1 MTLYMIAYSDDN
13 EKLISCTTD
22 MIGKVVIPNGVKTIA
37 SQAFKDCCEIT
48 EIVLPET
55 ISKIQSQAF
64 QNCIS
69 LEEIN
74 IPKEVKEVPTECFS
88 GCINLH
94 TISLPSQIFEIASGA
109 FNNCR
114 SLTTINLPNSIR
126 NLGGKAFANCNNI
139 SQILIPSG
147 ITYIYS
153 ETFSGCESLS
163 EIKIPQNIR
172 SIYSNAFENCNE
184 LKCVIIESKDIDIDP
199 TAFIGCEH
207 LTRIY
212 LGDFT
217 PIKVLSAFPDCSNI
231 KYIAPLEDY
240 SKGLS
245 RKTISLSSIQEQL
258 SNELKYM
265 SLYYRL
271 FGMNVTQMKW
281 SECPK
286 RNKKSFKEPIDT
298 DWESYK
304 NISQPLDYLL
314 SFNWEKSSGIGLV
327 LGYNQYRA
335 LDIDISSIWISEIMY
350 PDEGLNGFINEILGL
365 LHLPID
371 YPWVVRSGNGCGFHI
386 IFKSEDNTATQNID
400 SLSFEPKDKYC
411 DSDCKLFY
419 RMELR
424 WCDHLVLPPS
434 IHASGLQYR
443 FRNGILPTIIP
454 SNVTLAEVDS
464 VINKFCGERIFFYA
478 TYKDIKIELTEIN
491 KIKSRHDSYL
501 SPHEHQINTIEW
513 LIETSSDESKNSL
526 ALCYL
531 LGKGTS
537 SNSNLAIKYL
547 KDSDSQSAKFNL
559 LQLYACGFIKYD
571 AEIYNNLQKNL
582 DEKLFDK
589 HLDILHNNANK
600 YLPEIDRYLFFDT
613 ETTGL
618 PKNYNAPS
626 SDINN
631 WPRIIQLSW
640 IITDQFQNILVKHN
654 HIIKPNGF
662 IIPNESVSVHGISTE
677 YANKCG
683 ENLNEV
689 LSFFE
694 SDIKTV
700 KYIVGHNID
709 FDKKIIEAEFYR
721 ENKVLSWDGTISLC
735 TMKSSI
741 DFCKLKNFYGYRYPK
756 LQELYNKLFDS
767 DFENAHDAFSDISAT
782 VKCFWEMVKRGIIT
796 IPQTKAEAP
805 TSTDDDDLPF

>member
-1 MTLYMIAYSDDN
+1 MITYSDNN
-13 EKLISCTTD
+13 ETLLSCTKD
-22 MIGKVVIPNGVKTIA
+22 IAGKIIVPNGVKKIA
-37 SQAFKDCCEIT
+37 SLAFRGCYEIS
-48 EIVLPET
+48 EIVLPDT
-55 ISKIQSQAF
+55 ISQIQSQAF
-64 QNCIS
+64 SDCTS
-69 LEEIN
+69 LKEIN
-74 IPKEVKEVPTECFS
+74 IPKEVKEIPFECFS
-88 GCINLH
+88 GCVNLH
-94 TISLPSQIFEIASGA
+94 TISLSSHIMEIGSGA
-109 FNNCR
+109 FNNCQ
-114 SLTTINLPNSIR
+114 SLTTILLPNSIR
-126 NLGGKAFANCNNI
+126 NLGNKVFKDCSNLC
-139 SQILIPSG
+139 QILIPTG
-147 ITYIYS
+147 ITYISS
-153 ETFSGCESLS
+153 ETFSGCKSLL

-172 SIYSNAFENCNE
+172 AINSNAFENCNE
-184 LKCVIIESKDIDIDP
+184 LKCVIIESKDINIDP
-199 TAFIGCEH
+199 TAFIGCEY

-212 LGDFT
+212 LADFT
-217 PIKVLSAFPDCSNI
+217 PTKVLSAFPDCSNI
-231 KYIAPLEDY
+231 EHIAPLEDY
-240 SKGLS
+240 VYGLS
-245 RKTISLSSIQEQL
+245 KKTISLSSVQQQL

-271 FGMNVTQMKW
+271 FGMNITQMKW
-281 SECPK
+281 SECSK
-286 RNKKSFKEPIDT
+286 KNKKSFKEPIDT
-298 DWESYK
+298 NWEAYK
-304 NISQPLDYLL
+304 TISQPLDYLL
-314 SFNWEKSSGIGLV
+314 SFNWEKSLGIGLI
-327 LGYNQYRA
+327 LGYNHYRA
-335 LDIDISSIWISEIMY
+335 LDIDISSIFISEILY
-350 PDEGLNGFINEILGL
+350 PDEGLNGFINEILEL
-365 LHLPID
+365 LHLPLD
-371 YPWVVRSGNGCGFHI
+371 YPWVVRSGNGYGFHI
-386 IFKSEDNTATQNID
+386 IFKSEDNTATRNID
-400 SLSFEPKDKYC
+400 SLSFEPKDEYC
-411 DSDCKLFY
+411 EHCNLFD

-454 SNVTLAEVDS
+454 SNVTLAELDS

-491 KIKSRHDSYL
+491 TIKSRHDSYL
-501 SPHEHQINTIEW
+501 SPHEHQINAIEW

-526 ALCYL
+526 ALRYL
-531 LGKGTS
+531 LGKETS
-537 SNSNLAIKYL
+537 VNYNLAIKYL
-547 KDSDSQSAKFNL
+547 RDSDSQSAKFNL

-571 AEIYNNLQKNL
+571 AEIYNDLQKNL
-582 DEKLFDK
+582 DEKLFNE
-589 HLDILHNNANK
+589 HLDILYNNANK

-631 WPRIIQLSW
+631 WPRVIQLSW

-677 YANKCG
+677 YAKNCG
-683 ENLNEV
+683 ENLNEI
-689 LSFFE
+689 LNSFE

-721 ENKVLSWDGTISLC
+721 ENKVLSWDRTISLC

-782 VKCFWEMVKRGIIT
+782 VKCF
-796 IPQTKAEAP
+796 
-805 TSTDDDDLPF
+805 